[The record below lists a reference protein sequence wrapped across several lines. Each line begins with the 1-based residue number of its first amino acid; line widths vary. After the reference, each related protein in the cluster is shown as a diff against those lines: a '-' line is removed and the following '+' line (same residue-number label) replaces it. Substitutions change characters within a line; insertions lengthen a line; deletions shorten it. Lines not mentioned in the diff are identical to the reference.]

1 MSLRRD
7 DEVFVV
13 CAYSHPSHSETVKKS
28 SLRVMGWSGRFI
40 AGGLLAFFFVLST
53 VSWTTG
59 LARIA
64 CVCALFL
71 EHYVLDGGCVT
82 CVDE

>member
-28 SLRVMGWSGRFI
+28 SLRVMGLERAFYSRGPAGIFFCAVDRF
-40 AGGLLAFFFVLST
+40 LDNRSCTDRVCVRS
-53 VSWTTG
+53 VS
-59 LARIA
+59 
-64 CVCALFL
+64 
-71 EHYVLDGGCVT
+71 
-82 CVDE
+82 